1 MMLNYIEQVEKEIT
15 DRLRGI
21 ATDYIRV
28 HEAPESDAERPDPSS
43 VRCNIFVMYTGSRY
57 GETRSTCDISQD
69 EFFQFAVVIET
80 PFLRGQ
86 YGVYQVKKK
95 VVDRLL
101 GFEPSSAN
109 KLTVV
114 SAGYNA
120 EKMMQDSGVFTFPV
134 VFETRGMAV
143 QVDDFTS
150 GPDPE
155 LKTIIVT
162 TPQIA
167 QADNGAPFVAADD
180 NVVFIDDE
188 NYPIK

>member
-1 MMLNYIEQVEKEIT
+1 MSNYIEQVEKEIAE
-15 DRLRGI
+15 RLQGI
-21 ATDYIRV
+21 ETGSIRV
-28 HEAPESDAERPDPSS
+28 HEAPETDADRPEPSS

-57 GETRSTCDISQD
+57 GETRSTNDISQD

-80 PFLRGQ
+80 PFLRGDF
-86 YGVYQVKKK
+86 GVYQVKKK

-143 QVDDFTS
+143 QVDDFTDEP
-150 GPDPE
+150 GPAISTITIPE
-155 LKTIIVT
+155 PKLI
-162 TPQIA
+162 
-167 QADNGAPFVAADD
+167 
-180 NVVFIDDE
+180 
-188 NYPIK
+188 

>member
-1 MMLNYIEQVEKEIT
+1 MNNYIEKVEKEIT
-15 DRLRGI
+15 DRLKGI
-21 ATDYIRV
+21 STDFIRV

-80 PFLRGQ
+80 PFLRGDF
-86 YGVYQVKKK
+86 GVYQVKKK

-101 GFEPSSAN
+101 GFEPSDAN

-114 SAGYNA
+114 SAGYSA

-143 QVDDFTS
+143 QVDDFS
-150 GPDPE
+150 GGVEP
-155 LKTIIVT
+155 KINTITIP
-162 TPQIA
+162 TPQI
-167 QADNGAPFVAADD
+167 
-180 NVVFIDDE
+180 IS
-188 NYPIK
+188 